1 MRRAEHRS
9 KRNTSLLHL
18 SVVAY
23 KFITCGTESCAQSC
37 NCCSYPGKRQSHR
50 ACF

>member
-9 KRNTSLLHL
+9 KCDIGLLHL

-23 KFITCGTESCAQSC
+23 KFITCGTESCA
-37 NCCSYPGKRQSHR
+37 
-50 ACF
+50 